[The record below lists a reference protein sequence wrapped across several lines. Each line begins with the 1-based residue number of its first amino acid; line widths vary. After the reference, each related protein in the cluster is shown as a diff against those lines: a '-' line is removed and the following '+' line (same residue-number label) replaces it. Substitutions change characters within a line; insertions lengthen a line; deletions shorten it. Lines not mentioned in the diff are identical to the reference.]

1 MIRFLSGILLS
12 LVSGCAP
19 HHFITSET
27 DVVTVYLDAPKASK
41 VIFVSSVDNFREHA
55 THKNANGLWAIGNLA
70 NREFQYFY
78 IVDGRSY
85 VPECRYREKDDFGT
99 DNCIYQP

>member
-19 HHFITSET
+19 HHFITSKA
-27 DVVTVYLDAPKASK
+27 DVVTVYLEAPKASK

-55 THKNANGLWAIGNLA
+55 TQKNAKGLWAIENLT
-70 NREFQYFY
+70 NREFHYFY
-78 IVDGRSY
+78 IVDGRLY
-85 VPECRYREKDDFGT
+85 VPECRYREKDDFGAA
-99 DNCIYQP
+99 NCIYQP

>member
-1 MIRFLSGILLS
+1 MIRFLSGILLI

-19 HHFITSET
+19 HHFITSES
-27 DVVTVYLDAPKASK
+27 DAVTVYLDAPKASK

-55 THKNANGLWAIGNLA
+55 TQKNTKGLWAIENLT

-78 IVDGRSY
+78 IVDGRLY
-85 VPECRYREKDDFGT
+85 VPECRYREKDNFGAA
-99 DNCIYQP
+99 NCIYQP

>member
-55 THKNANGLWAIGNLA
+55 THKNAKGLWTIGNLA

>member
-1 MIRFLSGILLS
+1 MIRFLSGILLI

-19 HHFITSET
+19 HHFITSES

-55 THKNANGLWAIGNLA
+55 TQKNTKGLWAIENLT

-78 IVDGRSY
+78 IVDGRLY
-85 VPECRYREKDDFGT
+85 VPECQYREKDDFGAA
-99 DNCIYQP
+99 NCIYQP